1 VAAKNGSKREA
12 TWEATRR
19 LREKHPEDYRAL
31 LAAEYRARGIPVPPT
46 PEEKADERLRK
57 LLAEY
62 PQLGEKYNLGPASD
76 KAPATDDGK
85 AAAKR

>member
-1 VAAKNGSKREA
+1 VVKNGSKREA

-19 LREKHPEDYRAL
+19 LREKHPEDWRAL

-46 PEEKADERLRK
+46 REEKADTRLQEILR
-57 LLAEY
+57 EY
-62 PQLGEKYNLGPASD
+62 PDLGAKYNLGPASND
-76 KAPATDDGK
+76 EAPAAADGK